1 MAKTKFCM
9 RIAPMKK
16 SPYLGKR
23 LAIISA
29 LALVLLALFLIVFP
43 RDQNQQSASD
53 KESRTQKSRPA
64 FVKPETKG
72 EPKDEESMSPSTGK
86 LSGEA
91 MSDTTAAVDA
101 SAIESILS
109 DAALSFEE
117 SATRL
122 LECTRREDLPME
134 VRLDALDHAFNLDR
148 WQAMTLCMEK
158 PLAKPI
164 AERLLSGIHN
174 HGEAPKDQASACM
187 HLMLHDDVGI
197 REQAQELLAFLISAE
212 EHASDPEKLREAA
225 DEFLKQT
232 EEGDAEQGSDADSE

>member
-1 MAKTKFCM
+1 
-9 RIAPMKK
+9 MKK
-16 SPYLGKR
+16 SPYLGKKIV
-23 LAIISA
+23 IIAA
-29 LALVLLALFLIVFP
+29 LVLVLLALVLIFFSH
-43 RDQNQQSASD
+43 DQNQQSAGD
-53 KESRTQKSRPA
+53 AESPAQKSLSD
-64 FVKPETKG
+64 FVKRETKD
-72 EPKDEESMSPSTGK
+72 EPKGEEPMSPSTGK

-91 MSDTTAAVDA
+91 MPDTPAAVDA

-109 DAALSFEE
+109 DTALSFEE

-122 LECTRREDLPME
+122 LECVRREDLPME

-164 AERLLSGIHN
+164 AEGLLSAIHN

-187 HLMLHDDVGI
+187 HLMLHEDEEI
-197 REQAQELLAFLISAE
+197 REQAQELLAFLVSAE

-225 DEFLKQT
+225 NAFLKQADEAN
-232 EEGDAEQGSDADSE
+232 EEAIGE

>member
-53 KESRTQKSRPA
+53 KESRTQKSPPA
-64 FVKPETKG
+64 FVQPEAKD
-72 EPKDEESMSPSTGK
+72 EPKDEEPMSPSTGK
-86 LSGEA
+86 PSNEA
-91 MSDTTAAVDA
+91 KSAPPAAVEA
-101 SAIESILS
+101 SEIESILS
-109 DAALSFEE
+109 DTALSFEE

-122 LECTRREDLPME
+122 LECTRREDLPIE

-187 HLMLHDDVGI
+187 HLMLHDDAEI

-232 EEGDAEQGSDADSE
+232 EEGDAEQGADADSE